1 MTSIKNETQKIFEME
16 EKELSIRILH
26 IDDNEI
32 FLDISKIYL
41 EKYGNGQIHVDK
53 LVDPTKA
60 LEILSKFNYDMIIAD
75 YQMPIINGFELL
87 QVIRKAGVTIPFVIL
102 TGSGK
107 EDDRVQALNI
117 GVNHF
122 IKKSSDLKN
131 QFHELVHLICKIIK
145 QKQIQEIYEEC
156 EKRFLSLIKKASK
169 RKNKYKNGDK

>member
-1 MTSIKNETQKIFEME
+1 MTSIKNEILKNIEIEDQD
-16 EKELSIRILH
+16 LSIRILH

-32 FLDISKIYL
+32 FLDLSKIYL

-60 LEILSKFNYDMIIAD
+60 LEIISKFNYDMIIAD
-75 YQMPIINGFELL
+75 YQMPVINGFELL
-87 QVIRKAGVTIPFVIL
+87 QAIRKAGVTIPYVIL

-107 EDDRVQALNI
+107 EEDRVQALNI

-145 QKQIQEIYEEC
+145 QKHIQETFEEC
-156 EKRFLSLIKKASK
+156 EKRFLNLINKVSK
-169 RKNKYKNGDK
+169 RKNAKK